1 MPQDKIQRNQ
11 IDKVVEFIDL
21 HLSENLSLEQ
31 LAKVS
36 TYSPYHFQ
44 RVFKRLIGETPAG
57 YVKRMRLENAAHMLI
72 YEQQLPITQIAF
84 ICGFSSL
91 SYFTYSFNAYF
102 KANPKSWREGAYLDR
117 FPREYLNSKKSKPFS
132 TKLKDFHQK
141 ESYNEFKW
149 LELSKVKIAY
159 FPECSTVNRY
169 HMGSYIEG
177 IPETWQDLYRWGNA
191 RSLFE
196 ESPLIFGVPK
206 SNPYITPPEK
216 SRYECRMAINESEYI
231 IDDEEVF
238 RFRGGKH
245 VVYEFDEPVDYQER
259 GKLIEC
265 YSELYSYWLPQSG
278 YRYLGNPVELVVIDK
293 VAGTLEIACNI
304 KAIALAIEPN

>member
-21 HLSENLSLEQ
+21 HLSEDLSLEQ

-72 YEQQLPITQIAF
+72 YEQQLSITQIVF
-84 ICGFSSL
+84 ICRFSSL

-102 KANPKSWREGAYLDR
+102 KANPKSWREGAYLDH

-132 TKLKDFHQK
+132 TKLKEFHQE

-159 FPECSTVNRY
+159 FPECSTVNRN
-169 HMGSYIEG
+169 HMVPISKAFQKHG
-177 IPETWQDLYRWGNA
+177 R
-191 RSLFE
+191 
-196 ESPLIFGVPK
+196 IFIVG
-206 SNPYITPPEK
+206 E
-216 SRYECRMAINESEYI
+216 MQ
-231 IDDEEVF
+231 EV
-238 RFRGGKH
+238 
-245 VVYEFDEPVDYQER
+245 
-259 GKLIEC
+259 
-265 YSELYSYWLPQSG
+265 
-278 YRYLGNPVELVVIDK
+278 YLRR
-293 VAGTLEIACNI
+293 
-304 KAIALAIEPN
+304 AL